1 MTGHPAATMYPA
13 AGDYYKAVQ
22 VPSRSFTVPKLQ
34 AAEFVWD
41 SLGPTLARGSSAV
54 VFQASV
60 QGKPQALRCYIRNDA
75 SSRDRYSALDAYLAG
90 HDLSPYVSGTTWLD
104 GAIMVN
110 RAAWP
115 VLTMEWIDGRT
126 LNEYVD
132 FLVTGSNAVA
142 LTTLAV
148 KWRELVA
155 LLQRSEFTHGDL
167 QHGNIMVDQEGQL
180 RLVDFDGVWIPQ
192 LAGQAPPTEF
202 GHPNYQHPGVHV
214 WDQWL
219 DTFSAL
225 VIYLSLI
232 ALGKDPGI
240 WLALYNSKNLL
251 FAKNDFFPPF
261 KTEVWKQLAALGDPH
276 VDEIARR
283 LQECCYPDWVSDK
296 SLEMTLDRP
305 PVPLIRP
312 QIPAEQR
319 WWEQKPASGSG
330 AQAPSSSRPRT
341 QAPPSP
347 APPSPAPPSPAPP
360 SPAPPSPAPPSAA
373 ASPPSPS
380 SSAAAAGRGRC
391 GAACSASAV
400 RAARHGGQRTDAATA
415 ADDGAA
421 RRHHLVVLAA
431 VSSGPGSAR
440 AGIPRVRAARAH
452 AARAHASRAHAP
464 GVRAP
469 RAGAAAA
476 DARIARPCALPSSR
490 SGHEAPAGAG
500 RGRDRA
506 RPRDRAPDHRRGR
519 SHRHRRDRRSRRGR
533 VGHMAARHRDR
544 EQRETAR
551 ADLKPPYGTT
561 HFICLQYAS
570 RSASFV
576 PTMTTMTFC
585 WLSLVTMRG

>member
-22 VPSRSFTVPKLQ
+22 APSRSFTVPKLQ

-75 SSRDRYSALDAYLAG
+75 SSRDRYSALDAYLTG

-115 VLTMEWIDGRT
+115 VLTMDWIDGRT

-148 KWRELVA
+148 NWRELVA

-214 WDQWL
+214 WDRWL

-296 SLEMTLDRP
+296 SLEMTLDRQ
-305 PVPLIRP
+305 PVPLVRP

-319 WWEQKPASGSG
+319 WWEQKPASGPG

-347 APPSPAPPSPAPP
+347 APVPGAPSSPAPRPRPRRPRPVAPASAAAPPGAPGAALPAPP
-360 SPAPPSPAPPSAA
+360 PLSAPLGLAGSGPMPQLRQTMVPPGDTIWWSSLPSAPA
-373 ASPPSPS
+373 QGPPGPGYHGSVPP
-380 SSAAAAGRGRC
+380 ACQPRPCPGGTRPAGRGSRRRC
-391 GAACSASAV
+391 QDRPRRRPTAPPV
-400 RAARHGGQRTDAATA
+400 R
-415 ADDGAA
+415 
-421 RRHHLVVLAA
+421 
-431 VSSGPGSAR
+431 
-440 AGIPRVRAARAH
+440 PR
-452 AARAHASRAHAP
+452 SP
-464 GVRAP
+464 
-469 RAGAAAA
+469 
-476 DARIARPCALPSSR
+476 
-490 SGHEAPAGAG
+490 G
-500 RGRDRA
+500 RGRSWA
-506 RPRDRAPDHRRGR
+506 R
-519 SHRHRRDRRSRRGR
+519 
-533 VGHMAARHRDR
+533 
-544 EQRETAR
+544 
-551 ADLKPPYGTT
+551 
-561 HFICLQYAS
+561 S
-570 RSASFV
+570 RSASGS
-576 PTMTTMTFC
+576 C
-585 WLSLVTMRG
+585 S